1 MNHRPLVAAGIA
13 RRALPLLALTTI
25 AALALAACTSGGGA
39 SPSVEP
45 MGAGTPLEGTAWQL
59 TDSVGPEGGTLSV
72 PEAVAASATFTG
84 GTIAGDAG
92 CNRYTGTY
100 TLDGDKMTISGV
112 ATTTMA
118 CPAIPS
124 AVEKAYLAALD
135 KVATYAVSGTKLEL
149 KTAEGKV
156 GLRFAVAEAPALT
169 KTRWVATMINNGT
182 GAVASVVAGSTVT
195 AIFAEDGTVA
205 GSGGCN
211 TYNGTYTVDGA
222 ALDFGPLVATKMAC
236 ADQAVSQQESS
247 YFAALDKV
255 ATFGFNGDR
264 LELRAADGALQV
276 EYRATL
282 E

>member
-1 MNHRPLVAAGIA
+1 MNHRPLVAAGIT
-13 RRALPLLALTTI
+13 RRALPLLTLTTI

-59 TDSVGPEGGTLSV
+59 TDYVGPEGGTLSV

-100 TLDGDKMTISGV
+100 TLDGEKMTISGV

-182 GAVASVVAGSTVT
+182 GAVASVVAGS
-195 AIFAEDGTVA
+195 
-205 GSGGCN
+205 GGCN
-211 TYNGTYTVDGA
+211 TYNGTYTVDGT

-255 ATFGFNGDR
+255 ATFAFNGDR

>member
-1 MNHRPLVAAGIA
+1 VKHRPFVVAGVA
-13 RRALPLLALTTI
+13 RRARPLLALTTI
-25 AALALAACTSGGGA
+25 AAVALAACTSGGGA

-45 MGAGTPLEGTAWQL
+45 RGTGTPLEGTAWQL
-59 TDSVGPEGGTLSV
+59 TEYVGPEGGTLSV

-112 ATTTMA
+112 ATTAMA

-135 KVATYAVSGTKLEL
+135 KVATYAVSRTKLEL
-149 KTAEGKV
+149 KNAEGKV

-169 KTRWVATMINNGT
+169 KTRWLATMINSGT
-182 GAVASVVAGSTVT
+182 GAVASVIADSIVT
-195 AIFAEDGTVA
+195 ALFAADGTVA

-211 TYNGTYTVDGA
+211 TYSGTYTTDGQ
-222 ALDFGPLVATKMAC
+222 ALDFGPLVATEMAC
-236 ADQAVSQQESS
+236 ANPAVSRQESS

-255 ATFGFNGDR
+255 ATFAFNGDR
-264 LELRAADGALQV
+264 LQLRAADGALQV